1 MLDTQSPN
9 DLASTAKAASLDPRK
24 LKRAGAVA
32 AAIFAVIVIA
42 GTATRVMSYRS
53 LAAWTAEQAV
63 PTVNVIRP
71 KAAAAG
77 AMVLPGRIQ
86 AWAEAPVYA
95 RTSGY
100 LRKWYVDI
108 GQQVKA
114 GELLGEIDAPELDQQ
129 LQAATAALATAEAQ
143 RALAETTAARAD
155 RLVGQ
160 SAVSQQ
166 EADQR
171 RSDLAAKT
179 AMRNQAR
186 ANVDQLRAMTGFK
199 RLVAPF
205 DGKVISRAT
214 DVGALIAAGDGKAVP
229 LFTVSDTSKLR
240 IYVNVPQSDAG
251 PVTPGLKAKFT
262 VPEFPGRTFE
272 AELART
278 SDAVNTQGAMLI
290 QLTVDNREGLL
301 KPGGYAQVA
310 LELPKTTA
318 AGAVR
323 IPASALLFRR
333 EGTAV
338 AVVGGDDTVT
348 IRKVEIGQD
357 DGAELEIASGLSR
370 DDRVIDGPSDAVATG
385 DRVKVT
391 APAEDKAKKANAG

>member
-1 MLDTQSPN
+1 MLDTQSPHH
-9 DLASTAKAASLDPRK
+9 APTTTPAAEIDSRK
-24 LKRAGAVA
+24 LKRAGLIAVGVLA
-32 AAIFAVIVIA
+32 AVVIV

-53 LAAWTAEQAV
+53 LAAWTAERAV
-63 PTVNVIRP
+63 PNVNVIYP
-71 KAAAAG
+71 KDAAAS

-108 GQQVKA
+108 GQDVKA

-179 AMRNQAR
+179 AMRNQAK

-205 DGKVISRAT
+205 DGKVVSRAT

-229 LFTVSDTSKLR
+229 LFTVSDISKLR

-251 PVTPGLKAKFT
+251 VVVPGLKAKFT
-262 VPEFPGRTFE
+262 VPEFAGRSFE

-290 QLTVDNREGLL
+290 QLTVDNHDGAL
-301 KPGGYAQVA
+301 KPGGYAQVS
-310 LELPKTTA
+310 LEIPKTTT

-333 EGTAV
+333 EGLSV
-338 AVVGGDDTVT
+338 AVVGSDETVA

-357 DGAELEIASGLSR
+357 DGAEVEIASGLTR
-370 DDRVIDGPSDAVATG
+370 ADRVIDSPSDAVATG
-385 DRVKVT
+385 DKVKVIV
-391 APAEDKAKKANAG
+391 PADDKAKKANAG

>member
-1 MLDTQSPN
+1 MHDPHTSGSGGP
-9 DLASTAKAASLDPRK
+9 TPAAINPRT
-24 LKRAGAVA
+24 LKRAGLIA
-32 AAIFAVIVIA
+32 AGVFAVIVVA
-42 GTATRVMSYRS
+42 GTAARIMSYRS
-53 LAAWTAEQAV
+53 LASWTAEQAV
-63 PTVNVIRP
+63 PSVNVILP
-71 KAAAAG
+71 KDAAVS

-114 GELLGEIDAPELDQQ
+114 GDLLGEIDAPELDQQ

-143 RALAETTAARAD
+143 RALAQTTAERAD

-160 SAVSQQ
+160 AAVSQQ

-171 RSDLAAKT
+171 RSDLDAKT

-229 LFTVSDTSKLR
+229 LFTVSDTSRLR
-240 IYVNVPQSDAG
+240 VYVNVPQSDAG
-251 PVTPGLKAKFT
+251 LAKTGLKAKFT
-262 VPEFPGRTFE
+262 VPEFPDRTFE

-290 QLTVDNREGLL
+290 QLTVDNHDGVL
-301 KPGGYAQVA
+301 KPGGYAQVSV
-310 LELPKTTA
+310 EIPKTTA

-323 IPASALLFRR
+323 IPSSALLFRR
-333 EGTAV
+333 EGLSV
-338 AVVGGDDTVT
+338 AVVGKDGTVT
-348 IRKVEIGQD
+348 IRQVSIGQD
-357 DGAELEIASGLSR
+357 DGAEVEIASGLSR
-370 DDRVIDGPSDAVATG
+370 EDQVIDGPSDAVATG
-385 DRVKVT
+385 DKVKVN
-391 APAEDKAKKANAG
+391 APAGSGKKGNAG